1 MPSDAISL
9 TREELYDRVWS
20 EPMSSLSPKFDLSDV
35 GLAKICRKM
44 RIPRPARGYWARKNA
59 GQKVSR
65 TPLPRLPLSAD
76 AKLKAVTL
84 RGGHVL
90 AGDSLTLTVGPAADQ
105 ERFEAAEPNRIAV
118 ADVIQDPHP
127 LVARSILAFRRAK
140 PDERGVLNA
149 KGECLD
155 VRVTLDSSDRAMCI
169 LDALLKGLDARGYPV
184 TVRKTGDAFSTA
196 VHIIDEDIGISIVE
210 QVNREE
216 LKDEKRK
223 QSAWAFRQ
231 YTWVPTGKL
240 SLKIETWSP
249 GARQSWSDGK
259 QQRVENCL
267 NQFIVGLVIAAE
279 AARAA
284 RLEREERER
293 EYRKAEE
300 ARVLRLRRQEEEAA
314 RIRALVHAADQWRTA
329 SNVRSYLA
337 RVRESLEH
345 HPDVPLEVREWLD
358 WAEDFTNQIDPLLST
373 PSVPA
378 DPHPPE
384 RFRHAW

>member
-1 MPSDAISL
+1 MPNDAISL
-9 TREELYDRVWS
+9 TREELYERVWS

-44 RIPRPARGYWARKNA
+44 RIPRPPRGYWARKNA

-65 TPLPRLPLSAD
+65 TPLPRLSVSAD
-76 AKLKAVTL
+76 AKMRTVTL
-84 RGGHVL
+84 RAGTVSRGDGL
-90 AGDSLTLTVGPAADQ
+90 AQTDGPTVDQ
-105 ERFEAAEPNRIAV
+105 ERFEAAKSNRIAV
-118 ADVIQDPHP
+118 ADRIQDPHP
-127 LVARSILAFRRAK
+127 LVARSIVAFRRAK
-140 PDERGVLNA
+140 PDEQGLLKA

-169 LDALLKGLDARGYPV
+169 LDALLKGLDTRGYPV
-184 TVRKTGDAFSTA
+184 TIRRTGDNFSTT
-196 VHIIDEDIGISIVE
+196 VCIIDEDIGISLVE
-210 QVNREE
+210 QVTRIE

-223 QSAWAFRQ
+223 QSVWAFRQ
-231 YTWVPTGKL
+231 YEWVPTGKL
-240 SLKIETWSP
+240 SLRIEAWSP

-267 NQFIVGLVIAAE
+267 NQFIVGLVVVAE

-300 ARVLRLRRQEEEAA
+300 ERLLKLRRQEEEAA
-314 RIRALVHAADQWRTA
+314 RIRALIHAADQWHTA

-345 HPDVPLEVREWLD
+345 HPDVPLEVRDWLD
-358 WAEDFTNQIDPLLST
+358 WAEEFTNQIDPLLAA
-373 PSVPA
+373 PSIPT